1 MAMATASFPPPSA
14 TAASATSSI
23 VFEIGKFN
31 AVLEKVE
38 SAGCCS
44 SGRHLPAPP
53 PKPLLIG
60 RPSDAGEF
68 QVLLLIHGYLL
79 YNTFYSQLIHQI
91 ASHGF
96 IVIAPQLYS
105 VAGPDTSEEI
115 KATAAVINWLPEGL
129 RQHLPPHVNPN
140 LNKIALSGHSRGG
153 KTSFALALALA
164 EQKSPKLSALIGLD
178 PVDGTGSGK
187 QTHPPVLKYIPQSFD
202 LGVPVLVI
210 GSGLGELKR
219 NPLFPPCA
227 PKGINHEEFFE
238 ECRNPAHYFVAKDYG
253 HLDLLDDETGGLR
266 GKASYCLCKNGESR
280 EPMRRFVGGAVVAFL
295 KAYLNGEDGDLR
307 AIEDGDLCLPVHLQ
321 TVESLL

>member
-14 TAASATSSI
+14 TAGSAVSSN

-44 SGRHLPAPP
+44 SGRFLPAPP

-68 QVLLLIHGYLL
+68 PVLLLIHGYLL
-79 YNTFYSQLIHQI
+79 YNTFYSQLIHHI

-115 KATAAVINWLPEGL
+115 KATAAIINWLPEGL
-129 RQHLPPHVNPN
+129 RQLLPPHVNPN
-140 LNKIALSGHSRGG
+140 LIKIALAGHSRGG
-153 KTSFALALALA
+153 KTSFALAQ
-164 EQKSPKLSALIGLD
+164 QKSPKLSALIGLD

-187 QTHPPVLKYIPQSFD
+187 QTHPPVLKYIPQSLD
-202 LGVPVLVI
+202 LGLPVLVI

-227 PKGINHEEFFE
+227 PKGINHEEFFK
-238 ECRNPAHYFVAKDYG
+238 ECRNPAYYFVVKDYG
-253 HLDLLDDETGGLR
+253 HLDLLDDETGGIR

-295 KAYLNGEDGDLR
+295 KAYFDGEEGDLR
-307 AIEDGDLCLPVHLQ
+307 AIEDGDLSLPIQLQ